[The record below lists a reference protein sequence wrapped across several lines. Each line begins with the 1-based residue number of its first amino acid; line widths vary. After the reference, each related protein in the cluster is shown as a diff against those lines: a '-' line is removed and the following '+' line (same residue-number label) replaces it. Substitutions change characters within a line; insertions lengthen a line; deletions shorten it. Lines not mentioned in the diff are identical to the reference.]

1 MRKMLSAGSLLNA
14 WKLTLFKYMLYNEG
28 MKQES
33 FPPLETEELSL
44 RLMNYDDIFSDFDF
58 RPYSKRAL
66 SIDFLDEMKR
76 AVFDRKDGGVELV
89 LHMPE
94 KERNESHEAT
104 IRERIAAHFKKYY
117 LLHLEQ
123 KRRVLKLGIVMVILG
138 VISMIAATFIIFE
151 DPARN
156 LFLSFLVVFLEPA
169 AWFLLW
175 EGMDQIIFNSKKINP
190 ELDFYRKMSHPHGGV
205 HFRSY

>member
-1 MRKMLSAGSLLNA
+1 
-14 WKLTLFKYMLYNEG
+14 
-28 MKQES
+28 MKHES
-33 FPPLETEELSL
+33 FPPPETEELSL
-44 RLMNYDDIFSDFDF
+44 RLTNYDDIFSDFDF

-76 AVFDRKDGGVELV
+76 AVFDRKDAGVELV
-89 LHMPE
+89 LHLPE

-104 IRERIAAHFKKYY
+104 IRERISAHFKKYY
-117 LLHLEQ
+117 QIHTEE

-151 DPARN
+151 DPTRN
-156 LFLSFLVVFLEPA
+156 LLLSFLVVFLEPA

-190 ELDFYRKMSHPHGGV
+190 ELDFYRKMSHPRGGV